1 MISDN
6 VKWLWWYL
14 LQWPLIRSSVWWE
27 SCMFPVWHCVASE
40 IHTPSAKITNSY
52 LPPYYLM
59 DGLPWINL
67 YLIFNTHNSV
77 KMLILQN
84 TAGCR
89 RDISTFLYYLMVW
102 TKCKISIFWK
112 HLVQADQH
120 IFLLFLLHSKIKPSI
135 RVLYCFCFM
144 SYVCQGKG
152 SPAVPILQLSLT
164 SGGGWVK

>member
-1 MISDN
+1 MACHGS
-6 VKWLWWYL
+6 
-14 LQWPLIRSSVWWE
+14 
-27 SCMFPVWHCVASE
+27 
-40 IHTPSAKITNSY
+40 T
-52 LPPYYLM
+52 
-59 DGLPWINL
+59 

-77 KMLILQN
+77 NMLILQN
-84 TAGCR
+84 TALSYMSIISMSVRCR

-135 RVLYCFCFM
+135 RVLYCFCFV

-164 SGGGWVK
+164 SGGGWVKYSWWWVGPVELVRYGIPLMMIWL